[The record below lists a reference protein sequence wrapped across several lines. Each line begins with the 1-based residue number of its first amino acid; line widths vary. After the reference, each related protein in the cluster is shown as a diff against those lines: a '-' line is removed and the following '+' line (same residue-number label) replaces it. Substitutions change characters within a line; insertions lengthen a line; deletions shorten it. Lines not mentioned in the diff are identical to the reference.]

1 MKALLRIHGR
11 VQGVCYR
18 VWTMEEARRRGLKG
32 WVRNHQDG
40 TVEVLLAG
48 VKDKITDMIAACR
61 LGPSAANVVEI
72 EVKLVNVEIGDAFE
86 TRPSVQHAP

>member
-18 VWTMEEARRRGLKG
+18 VWTVEEAKRRGLKG

-48 VKDKITDMIAACR
+48 AKDKITDMIAVCR
-61 LGPSAANVVEI
+61 LGPPGADVVEI
-72 EVKLVNVEIGDAFE
+72 EVKLVNAEIGEAFE
-86 TRPSVQHAP
+86 TRPSV